1 MRERARVSRAQVA
14 GGLPVVRAE
23 RASRVADHAEASAR
37 TIEAAVAAAAAQL
50 GLRADQVE
58 VEVLEE
64 PVPSTFGVIGSPARV
79 RVAARPTP
87 TPVAA
92 SVPASSPAPTPE
104 GGQREVSRSRVEA
117 PAGPQQARPPRAA
130 GEGDGEPVDEATIAA
145 DTELAAD
152 FVEGLLDVLDL
163 DGDITTWIDATGG
176 HVDVEGTGLDML
188 VGVDGEVLAALQEL
202 TRLAVLRQTRRR
214 PRVHVDVG
222 GFKARRQQE
231 LADMSRATARRV
243 VETGDSERLR
253 PMTPFER
260 KIVHDAV
267 RDVVGVTTE
276 SVGEEPQRSVVILP
290 AP

>member
-1 MRERARVSRAQVA
+1 
-14 GGLPVVRAE
+14 
-23 RASRVADHAEASAR
+23 
-37 TIEAAVAAAAAQL
+37 
-50 GLRADQVE
+50 

-79 RVAARPTP
+79 RVAAK
-87 TPVAA
+87 PVPA
-92 SVPASSPAPTPE
+92 SVPSSTATATSSSE
-104 GGQREVSRSRVEA
+104 SAGQDFTRSRVESSTVSRQ
-117 PAGPQQARPPRAA
+117 PRPPRSA
-130 GEGDGEPVDEATIAA
+130 GEADGEPVDEETIAA

-152 FVEGLLDVLDL
+152 FIEGLLDVLDL

-176 HVDVEGTGLDML
+176 HVDVEGVALDML
-188 VGVDGEVLAALQEL
+188 VGVDGEVLSALQEL
-202 TRLAVLRQTRRR
+202 TRLAVLRQTRHR

-231 LADMSRATARRV
+231 LADMSRTTARRV
-243 VETGDSERLR
+243 VETGNPERLR

-267 RDVVGVTTE
+267 REVDGAMTE

-290 AP
+290 AR